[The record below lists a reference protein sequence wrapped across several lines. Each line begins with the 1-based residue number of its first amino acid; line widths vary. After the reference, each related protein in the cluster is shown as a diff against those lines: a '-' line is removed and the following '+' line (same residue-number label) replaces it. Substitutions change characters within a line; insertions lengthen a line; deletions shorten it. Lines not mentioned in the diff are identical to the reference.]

1 MRAAGLFTLLLPL
14 AAAAQSTIDP
24 GSPFAWSQN
33 TGWAA
38 LHYDT
43 SKAQGGITVGEY
55 FLSGYAWGQNTGWIH
70 FGSGSAQDGIR
81 YGNAAA
87 GDCGVTHDGAG
98 GLGGFAWSQ
107 NTGWINFG
115 WAGTADPNRP
125 RIDLTTGKFYGFAW
139 GQNTG
144 WLNLETG
151 LATLSVEIRDADSDG
166 LDDSWETLHFTK
178 LTFADALSDFDGDGE
193 TDVTEFSYGTD
204 PLHPPLT
211 SLSARG
217 FTTDRKA
224 LRMEYPSTPSRFY
237 RISASEDLQSWAP
250 ASDWMQ
256 GWPSLSE
263 VKLSLDHSA
272 PRQFYRLEAKR
283 PLEP

>member
-1 MRAAGLFTLLLPL
+1 M
-14 AAAAQSTIDP
+14 DP
-24 GSPFAWSQN
+24 ASPFAWSQN
-33 TGWAA
+33 TGWAT

-43 SKAQGGITVGEY
+43 GKVKGGITVGEY

-70 FGSGSAQDGIR
+70 FGSGSPLDGIR
-81 YGNAAA
+81 YRNTAV

-98 GLGGFAWSQ
+98 GLSGFAWSQ
-107 NTGWINFG
+107 YTGWIHFG
-115 WAGTADPNRP
+115 WAAVTDPNHP
-125 RIDLTTGKFYGFAW
+125 HIDLTTGKFRGFAW
-139 GQNTG
+139 GRNTG

-151 LATLSVEIRDADSDG
+151 LATLSVEIGDADGDG

-224 LRMEYPSTPSRFY
+224 PSHGVSQHTVAVLPHQRFGG
-237 RISASEDLQSWAP
+237 SAVMGS
-250 ASDWMQ
+250 
-256 GWPSLSE
+256 G
-263 VKLSLDHSA
+263 
-272 PRQFYRLEAKR
+272 F
-283 PLEP
+283 